1 MSPLRL
7 IALVKSFRT
16 QNAGGGIR
24 PQVTTVSI
32 PYSMSRVQFEKSRQ
46 QGRESDQ
53 FAQRVFEPDFPATVS
68 CFTIDVVVLRCA
80 CCGVAAR
87 AEQPF
92 CRCLQTVISGGT
104 AGLDPPSALLR
115 CCCARVCTTIAV
127 CRRLIQAV
135 VDRRTAIHLVKV
147 KGHSEHEGNE
157 AADTCATWAQ
167 NGGANGEQ
175 NIARAMEHLRAHW

>member
-32 PYSMSRVQFEKSRQ
+32 PYWYSMSRVQFEKSRQ

-175 NIARAMEHLRAHW
+175 NIARAMEHHW